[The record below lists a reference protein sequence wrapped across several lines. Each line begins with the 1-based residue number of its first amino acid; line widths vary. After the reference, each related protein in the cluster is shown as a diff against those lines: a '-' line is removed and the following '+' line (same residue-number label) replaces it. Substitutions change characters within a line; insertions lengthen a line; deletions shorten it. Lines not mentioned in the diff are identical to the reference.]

1 MKVIESPQEMQN
13 WSRAQSR
20 AGLRIGLVP
29 TMGYL
34 HEGHLSLVRKA
45 RELCDTVIVSIFVN
59 PIQFGEGEDYD
70 RYPRDL
76 SRDLDLLRK
85 EGVDAVFTP
94 TVRSMYPGK
103 EQTMV
108 EPPPGMENKLCGRN
122 RPGHFRGVTTVV
134 SKLFNICLPDMAFFG
149 QKDAQQALIIE
160 KMVKD
165 LNFPVQIVKGEIIR
179 EPDGLAMSSRNVY
192 LSPEDREKATI
203 LYRSLLMARDLIN
216 RGEREPSKV
225 REAMLE
231 MINQV
236 NGAQVDYV
244 EIYNASDLSELE
256 EIKGQVLLA
265 LAVRFGT
272 TRLIDNLLVEV

>member
-1 MKVIESPQEMQN
+1 VIVIENPQEMQD
-13 WSRAQSR
+13 WSRARSR
-20 AGLRIGLVP
+20 AGLKIGLVP

-76 SRDLDLLRK
+76 SRDLDLLQK
-85 EGVDAVFTP
+85 EGVDAVFAP
-94 TVRSMYPGK
+94 KVKSMYPER

-108 EPPPGMENKLCGRN
+108 EPPAGLENKMCGRN

-149 QKDAQQALIIE
+149 QKDAQQALIVE
-160 KMVKD
+160 KMVRD
-165 LNFPVQIVKGEIIR
+165 LNFPVRIVKGEIIR

-192 LSPEDREKATI
+192 LSPEEREKATV

-216 RGEREPSKV
+216 RGEREPSRV

-231 MINQV
+231 MIKQV
-236 NGAQVDYV
+236 DGAQVDYV
-244 EIYNASDLSELE
+244 EIYNANDLSELE

>member
-94 TVRSMYPGK
+94 TVRSMYPEK

-236 NGAQVDYV
+236 DGAQVDYV

>member
-165 LNFPVQIVKGEIIR
+165 LNFPVRIVKGEIIR

>member
-1 MKVIESPQEMQN
+1 MKVIESPQEMHN
-13 WSRAQSR
+13 WSRAQSK
-20 AGLRIGLVP
+20 AGFRIGLVP
-29 TMGYL
+29 TMGFL
-34 HEGHLSLVRKA
+34 HEGHLSLVRRA
-45 RELCDTVIVSIFVN
+45 QELCDRVVVSIFIN

-76 SRDLDLLRK
+76 SQDLGLLKK
-85 EGVDAVFTP
+85 EGVGAVFTP
-94 TVRSMYPGK
+94 AVRAMYPEK
-103 EQTMV
+103 EQTIV
-108 EPPPGMENKLCGRN
+108 EPPTGMENKLCGRN

-134 SKLFNICLPDMAFFG
+134 SKLFNICLPDVAFFG

-160 KMVKD
+160 KMVRD
-165 LNFPVQIVKGEIIR
+165 LNFPVQIVRGEIIR

-192 LSPEDREKATI
+192 LSPEDRKDATV
-203 LYRSLLMARDLIN
+203 LYRSLLMARDLIIQGV
-216 RGEREPSKV
+216 RKPSQV
-225 REAMLE
+225 RNAMLE

-236 NGAQVDYV
+236 SCAQIDYI
-244 EIYNASDLSELE
+244 EINNALDLSEIE

>member
-1 MKVIESPQEMQN
+1 MQVIESPQEMQN

-20 AGLRIGLVP
+20 AGFRIGLVP
-29 TMGYL
+29 TMGFL

-45 RELCDTVIVSIFVN
+45 RELCDAVVVSIFVN

-76 SRDLDLLRK
+76 LRDLGLLQK

-94 TVRSMYPGK
+94 TVKSMYPEK
-103 EQTMV
+103 EQTTV
-108 EPPPGMENKLCGRN
+108 EPVAGMENKMCGRN

-134 SKLFNICLPDMAFFG
+134 SKLFNICLPDVAFFG

-160 KMVKD
+160 KMVRD
-165 LNFPVQIVKGEIIR
+165 LNFPVRIVKGEIIR

-192 LSPEDREKATI
+192 LSPEDREKATV

-216 RGEREPSKV
+216 RGEREPSRV

-231 MINQV
+231 MIKQV

-244 EIYNASDLSELE
+244 EIYNAFDLSELE
-256 EIKGQVLLA
+256 EIRGQVLLA

>member
-1 MKVIESPQEMQN
+1 VKVIESPQEMQN

-20 AGLRIGLVP
+20 AGFRIGLVP

-34 HEGHLSLVRKA
+34 HEGHLSLVRRA
-45 RELCDTVIVSIFVN
+45 QELCDLVVVSIFVN

-85 EGVDAVFTP
+85 EGVGAVFAP
-94 TVRSMYPGK
+94 AVRAMYPER
-103 EQTMV
+103 EQTIV
-108 EPPPGMENKLCGRN
+108 EPPTGMENRLCGRN

-134 SKLFNICLPDMAFFG
+134 SKLFNICLPDVAVFG

-160 KMVKD
+160 KMVRD
-165 LNFPVQIVKGEIIR
+165 LNFPVQIVRGEIVR

-192 LSPEDREKATI
+192 LSPEDRKDATV
-203 LYRSLLMARDLIN
+203 LYRSLLMARELIN
-216 RGEREPSKV
+216 QGV
-225 REAMLE
+225 RETSQVKKAMFD

-236 NGAQVDYV
+236 SSAQIDYI
-244 EIYNASDLSELE
+244 EIYNAMDLSEIQ

-265 LAVRFGT
+265 LAVRFGS
-272 TRLIDNLLVEV
+272 TRLIDNLLLEV